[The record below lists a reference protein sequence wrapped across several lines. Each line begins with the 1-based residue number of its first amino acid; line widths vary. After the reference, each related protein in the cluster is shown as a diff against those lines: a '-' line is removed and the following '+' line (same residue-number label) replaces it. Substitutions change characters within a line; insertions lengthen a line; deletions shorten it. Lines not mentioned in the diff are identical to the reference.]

1 MAYGEL
7 IAMEAVSIAA
17 KDHPTSYD
25 IITCK
30 LAVTEGNRFYCVSD
44 TNLNTT
50 PIPEETA
57 AITMKQTKKLG
68 SHRETRCTGK
78 RQQAINGTQAYRSC
92 ITSSEYYIYNN
103 AM

>member
-1 MAYGEL
+1 
-7 IAMEAVSIAA
+7 MEAVSIAA

-30 LAVTEGNRFYCVSD
+30 LAVTEWNRFYCVSD
-44 TNLNTT
+44 TNLNIT

-68 SHRETRCTGK
+68 SHKGDKVYRKTATGNK
-78 RQQAINGTQAYRSC
+78 W
-92 ITSSEYYIYNN
+92 N
-103 AM
+103 ASI